1 MRKGAAVLGDRLGES
16 AGKFTG
22 VRVLPSEGGQIKIE
36 VSFQGRGTLLGQE
49 IIDTGTYWQ
58 TVRPGGVLYGEG
70 HVLFMTSAGDVVDWV
85 GQVKGLSMA
94 VQQEIEIA
102 KAITRKPRY
111 IIFDEPSASLG
122 GALLLGARPTVKT
135 TNSTTGSVIAEKVL
149 ARLAP
154 SCA

>member
-1 MRKGAAVLGDRLGES
+1 MLGDRLGES

-22 VRVLPSEGGQIKIE
+22 VRVLPTEGGQIKIE

-94 VQQEIEIA
+94 A

>member
-1 MRKGAAVLGDRLGES
+1 MARC
-16 AGKFTG
+16 
-22 VRVLPSEGGQIKIE
+22 
-36 VSFQGRGTLLGQE
+36 LGQE

-122 GALLLGARPTVKT
+122 GALLLGAQPTVKT

>member
-1 MRKGAAVLGDRLGES
+1 MLGDRLGES

-22 VRVLPSEGGQIKIE
+22 VRVLPTEGGQIKIE

-94 VQQEIEIA
+94 A

-149 ARLAP
+149 ARLAL